1 MIESK
6 LKDRREIRLTI
17 GESTGIL
24 QIPDD
29 FAKIEFYVVVNGC
42 GDILIF
48 EEMPKYIS
56 HRTWGTDDPTTK
68 HVLIG
73 HFSGP
78 TSDCSTKIIHSSI
91 YQSTYSF

>member
-6 LKDRREIRLTI
+6 LKARREIRLTI

-56 HRTWGTDDPTTK
+56 HRTWGTDDPMMK

-78 TSDCSTKIIHSSI
+78 TSECSTKIIHSSI
-91 YQSTYSF
+91 YHSTYSF

>member
-29 FAKIEFYVVVNGC
+29 FAKIEFYVVVNGG

-48 EEMPKYIS
+48 EEMPKYIY
-56 HRTWGTDDPTTK
+56 HRTWGLRRSNYETRLDRSFFWANFRLFYEDHP
-68 HVLIG
+68 LE
-73 HFSGP
+73 
-78 TSDCSTKIIHSSI
+78 